1 VRTRNIIVPAFIG
14 AGTLVYL
21 FESLNL
27 PFGSAHMPDM
37 GFVPVVIGC
46 FVLGVSLLAVARG
59 LISLPQT
66 KGLQKGSPAAPADDA
81 GSSKPVVAI
90 STAIFVYPLLL
101 VNLGFILS
109 TSALMAICLWMMHFR
124 GWLACILVAVGSTA
138 VAYVLFGLWLKV
150 YLPRGLLG

>member
-1 VRTRNIIVPAFIG
+1 MSVRTRNIIVPAFIG

-21 FESLNL
+21 HECLDL

-37 GFVPVVIGC
+37 GFVPVVIGY
-46 FVLGVSLLAVARG
+46 FVLGLSLLAVARG
-59 LISLPQT
+59 LISRPE
-66 KGLQKGSPAAPADDA
+66 GRPPERAGDNP

-90 STAIFVYPLLL
+90 SAAIFVYPLLL

-124 GWLACILVAVGSTA
+124 GWVASILVAVGSTA